1 MGTSVLLQQSS
12 RSVMMKVVLLLW
24 LFSSVPTD
32 GKSTDVLDLS
42 HELNNQTIHWPTV
55 VPFQL
60 TINNRGLKNPD
71 IPESDSNFW
80 YELNQFTTSEH
91 GGTHLDA
98 PVHFSRGAWSVDEIP
113 PNRFI
118 APVSIIDLRQTV
130 KGDADYLITSDDLK
144 KWEADTGNVLSPLI
158 ILWTGWASRWNNR
171 TSYFGTNS
179 SDTTQLRFPGLHPDG
194 ARWLVDNRKIFGIGI
209 DTLSIDSG
217 RSSADLRAHRILA
230 PHNIFNLENLNT
242 KPLESRSEQFKNPF
256 LVVSPLKI
264 SGGSGSPVRPFII
277 DTPNYLI
284 NDVRRTT
291 SPLSYILLLLLNFV
305 TFLSMGL

>member
-1 MGTSVLLQQSS
+1 MKYSNCKILVNFYKVKISVILRKIRIDWNVVIQSS
-12 RSVMMKVVLLLW
+12 SHL
-24 LFSSVPTD
+24 
-32 GKSTDVLDLS
+32 GSTMLHNLVRNLCS
-42 HELNNQTIHWPTV
+42 
-55 VPFQL
+55 
-60 TINNRGLKNPD
+60 K
-71 IPESDSNFW
+71 
-80 YELNQFTTSEH
+80 
-91 GGTHLDA
+91 
-98 PVHFSRGAWSVDEIP
+98 
-113 PNRFI
+113 
-118 APVSIIDLRQTV
+118 
-130 KGDADYLITSDDLK
+130 
-144 KWEADTGNVLSPLI
+144 PLGCI
-158 ILWTGWASRWNNR
+158 
-171 TSYFGTNS
+171 
-179 SDTTQLRFPGLHPDG
+179 GLHPDG